1 MSNRRT
7 FLKTAIAA
15 GTAGLA
21 YQAPASANTP
31 SAKSV
36 DRRILGRTGVNVS
49 ILGLGLGSAFTKPY
63 TNDRE
68 NGQALLHRA
77 LDHGI
82 NYWDT
87 SLGYGKSEEIISP
100 VLTKR
105 RDEIFLVTKSDGRT
119 YDAFMKDFETSL
131 NTLGTDHVDLM
142 HVWNVGANEDLHVI
156 EKGAYKAIQKLKDE
170 KAISHF
176 GITGHSG
183 AAILMDL
190 ITRIDPDAILT
201 VFPCTRSDE
210 GRYENELL
218 PLARDRNMGVIA
230 MKTVR
235 HAREADLR
243 GSDLVRYALSLDGVK
258 STIVGLDSQAHLDEN
273 IQMATNFKPMSNEE
287 RAELHSYSVRALAGI
302 QEPWLRPGYRDGALV

>member
-7 FLKTAIAA
+7 FIKTAIAA

-31 SAKSV
+31 SGKSV
-36 DRRILGRTGVNVS
+36 DRRTLGRTGANVS
-49 ILGLGLGSAFTKPY
+49 ILGLGLGSAFTQPH
-63 TNDRE
+63 TDDRE
-68 NGQALLHRA
+68 TGHKLLHRA

-87 SLGYGKSEEIISP
+87 SRGYGKSEEIISP

-131 NTLGTDHVDLM
+131 NTLGVDHVDLM
-142 HVWNVGANEDLHVI
+142 HVWNVGANEDLDVI

-201 VFPCTRSDE
+201 VFPCTRDDE
-210 GRYENELL
+210 GRYEDELL
-218 PLARDRNMGVIA
+218 PLARDRKMGVIG

-235 HAREADLR
+235 RARNADLR
-243 GSDLVRYALSLDGVK
+243 GSDLVRYALSLDGVN
-258 STIVGLDSQAHLDEN
+258 STIVGLDTQAHLDEN
-273 IQMATNFKPMSNEE
+273 IQMATNFKPMNSEE

-302 QEPWLRPGYRDGALV
+302 PTPWEQPGYRDGALV